1 MSSSATAQSSSS
13 AMLDRAREAW
23 QLKEEQLNQAHTEHS
38 SRLSLELSS
47 VRQELQVR
55 PRIACMIVHSE
66 SIRI

>member
-1 MSSSATAQSSSS
+1 MSCSATAQSSSS

-38 SRLSLELSS
+38 SHLSLELSS

-55 PRIACMIVHSE
+55 ACIAYMTVYSDL
-66 SIRI
+66 IRM